1 MNTDKRMIVVESC
14 SSCQFF
20 RREERGFSC
29 SKTNYFVDV
38 GLDNPIDKRCPL
50 PKWPSTDMGTIE
62 LFLKAAEEV
71 GVSPTYL
78 AAWLKSIGVEI

>member
-1 MNTDKRMIVVESC
+1 MTDKRMIVVESC
-14 SSCQFF
+14 YDCV
-20 RREERGFSC
+20 RKGYRVGCPKNKHTFS
-29 SKTNYFVDV
+29 
-38 GLDNPIDKRCPL
+38 GLPMPASCPL

-78 AAWLKSIGVEI
+78 AA